1 MTTKKFT
8 LGRGLGAL
16 IEDADT
22 TSRNRPEGIDLF
34 AEIDISRIVVNPY
47 QPRKDFAEEAL
58 EELTASIRKLG
69 VIQPITVRK
78 SEDGTFQIVAGERR
92 VRASKL
98 AGLIKIPAYIRTA
111 TDQAMMEMALVE
123 NIQRDD
129 LNAIE
134 IALSFQQLLGH
145 FNLTQEQLSDR
156 VGKNRATVANYIRL
170 LRLPSEIQLGIR
182 DRAISMGHAR
192 ALLSFDDPEM
202 QINVY
207 RSILE
212 ESHSVRKVEEMARTF
227 SEEPAEVATMPAKP
241 APKASA
247 PLPQKVAEAKEL
259 LSKILST
266 KVEIKVSP
274 KGSGKLSIPFSSE
287 EELAQIMQKIN
298 R

>member
-22 TSRNRPEGIDLF
+22 TSRSRPEGIDLF
-34 AEIDISRIVVNPY
+34 AEIDIDRIVVNPY

-78 SEDGTFQIVAGERR
+78 SNDGTFQIVAGERR

-98 AGLIKIPAYIRTA
+98 AGLTKIPAYIRTA

-134 IALSFQQLLGH
+134 IALSFQQLLDH
-145 FNLTQEQLSDR
+145 FHLTQEQLSDR

-212 ESHSVRKVEEMARTF
+212 ESYSVRRVEEMARTF
-227 SEEPAEVATMPAKP
+227 SEEPAGVATMPAKP
-241 APKASA
+241 TPKASE
-247 PLPQKVAEAKEL
+247 PLPQRVAEAKAL
-259 LSKILST
+259 LSKILSA

>member
-34 AEIDISRIVVNPY
+34 AEIEISRIVVNPY

>member
-241 APKASA
+241 APKVSA

>member
-1 MTTKKFT
+1 
-8 LGRGLGAL
+8 
-16 IEDADT
+16 
-22 TSRNRPEGIDLF
+22 
-34 AEIDISRIVVNPY
+34 
-47 QPRKDFAEEAL
+47 
-58 EELTASIRKLG
+58 
-69 VIQPITVRK
+69 
-78 SEDGTFQIVAGERR
+78 
-92 VRASKL
+92 
-98 AGLIKIPAYIRTA
+98 
-111 TDQAMMEMALVE
+111 
-123 NIQRDD
+123 
-129 LNAIE
+129 
-134 IALSFQQLLGH
+134 
-145 FNLTQEQLSDR
+145 
-156 VGKNRATVANYIRL
+156 
-170 LRLPSEIQLGIR
+170 
-182 DRAISMGHAR
+182 
-192 ALLSFDDPEM
+192 M

-241 APKASA
+241 APKVSA

>member
-34 AEIDISRIVVNPY
+34 AEIEISRIVVNPY

-134 IALSFQQLLGH
+134 IALSFQQLLDH

>member
-1 MTTKKFT
+1 M
-8 LGRGLGAL
+8 
-16 IEDADT
+16 
-22 TSRNRPEGIDLF
+22 
-34 AEIDISRIVVNPY
+34 
-47 QPRKDFAEEAL
+47 
-58 EELTASIRKLG
+58 
-69 VIQPITVRK
+69 
-78 SEDGTFQIVAGERR
+78 AGERR

-241 APKASA
+241 APKVSA

>member
-34 AEIDISRIVVNPY
+34 AEIEISRIVVNPY

-241 APKASA
+241 APKVSA

>member
-78 SEDGTFQIVAGERR
+78 SEDGTFQIVAGELR

-134 IALSFQQLLGH
+134 IALSFQQLLDH

-241 APKASA
+241 APKVSA

>member
-22 TSRNRPEGIDLF
+22 TSRSRPEGIDLF
-34 AEIDISRIVVNPY
+34 AEIEIDRIVVNPY

-69 VIQPITVRK
+69 VIQPITVRR
-78 SEDGTFQIVAGERR
+78 SNDGTFQIVAGERR

-98 AGLIKIPAYIRTA
+98 AGLSRIPAYVRVA

-134 IALSFQQLLGH
+134 IALSFQQLLDH
-145 FNLTQEQLSDR
+145 FHLTQEQLSER

-182 DRAISMGHAR
+182 DREISMGHAR

-212 ESHSVRKVEEMARTF
+212 ESHSVRKVEELARAF
-227 SEEPAEVATMPAKP
+227 SEEPSEVATLPAKGST
-241 APKASA
+241 KAA
-247 PLPQKVAEAKEL
+247 MPLPEAVSAAKESLSRL
-259 LSKILST
+259 LSAR
-266 KVEIKVSP
+266 VEIKVSA
-274 KGSGKLSIPFSSE
+274 KGSGKLSIPFASE
-287 EELAQIMQKIN
+287 EELAQIMRIIN